1 MAIDEDPEA
10 ALPYISMGVFL
21 CRRRLDLGGATANFR
36 RALELDPKDGHAAKK
51 ELDLVMERRR
61 LWESLPPGIYCGVR
75 LPNTD
80 PCDVQHDAASPQNK
94 KLARGK
100 KPTSPK
106 AFFYILMN
114 PDEWRAF
121 YEQGNTDLQALQADV
136 NKKVELL
143 RGGASGVGIT
153 KMHAAINSGVAAMK
167 RRVSEL
173 ESALRVLST
182 RSDIIS
188 FKDVQALENKLKKL
202 RDGYLDVARKNA
214 LTTAEL
220 TANEKQRL
228 IDRPRPRMGEPG
240 WEPPKETTETRAMN
254 DDAMLAHMHAEMHS
268 QDQAL
273 GALSTSVQRSH
284 EMAVQ
289 IGDEVDLQSHLL
301 AQVTKKVDRTN
312 AQVKAVDKKIVKLS
326 KSRRS
331 ACG

>member
-1 MAIDEDPEA
+1 
-10 ALPYISMGVFL
+10 
-21 CRRRLDLGGATANFR
+21 
-36 RALELDPKDGHAAKK
+36 
-51 ELDLVMERRR
+51 
-61 LWESLPPGIYCGVR
+61 
-75 LPNTD
+75 
-80 PCDVQHDAASPQNK
+80 
-94 KLARGK
+94 
-100 KPTSPK
+100 
-106 AFFYILMN
+106 MN

-326 KSRRS
+326 KKQKICVWLIVIILLVALLVVMIATRFF
-331 ACG
+331 GLGW